1 MKSVILYYFSGS
13 GNTLKIVKGVKEIF
27 EAKSFN
33 CKIEKIESTKAVE
46 LEDFEYL
53 GLLFPVAIQSTF
65 PLVWDFFHSLPNVKS
80 QKVFMIDT
88 MDAFSGGIV
97 GPLKKVL
104 KKKGYECVG
113 ALEVRMSNSI
123 RIKPVESRSIIEKNN
138 KALLESQAFILRMIE
153 GKTQWISFPLIS
165 DLIRKIS
172 LNPNIWKQTSQHLSL
187 DYDKC
192 ILCKKCIKDCP
203 KKALSILDKKI
214 IMNYDLCMACVRCLH
229 HCPKDA
235 FTWKG
240 RPVVT
245 RKDQMIV

>member
-1 MKSVILYYFSGS
+1 MKNVKLYYFSGS
-13 GNTLKIVKGVKEIF
+13 GNTFKIAKGVKEIF

-33 CKIEKIESTKAVE
+33 CVIEKIESDKTVD

-97 GPLKKVL
+97 GPLKKLL

-113 ALEVRMSNSI
+113 ALEVKMTNSI
-123 RIKPVESRSIIEKNN
+123 RTKPMDPGSVKEKNT
-138 KALLESQAFILRMIE
+138 KALMDSQKFILEMLE
-153 GKTQWISFPLIS
+153 GQSKWASFPLIS

-172 LNPNIWKQTSQHLSL
+172 LSTKTWKQTSQCLSL
-187 DYDKC
+187 NHDNC

-214 IMNYDLCMACVRCLH
+214 IINYDLCMACVRCLH

-240 RPVVT
+240 KPVVT
-245 RKDQMIV
+245 RKDQM